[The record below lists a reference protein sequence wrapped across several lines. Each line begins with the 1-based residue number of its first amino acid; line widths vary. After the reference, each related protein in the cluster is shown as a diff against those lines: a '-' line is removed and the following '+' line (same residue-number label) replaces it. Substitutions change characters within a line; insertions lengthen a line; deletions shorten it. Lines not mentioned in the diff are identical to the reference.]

1 MERNDIGALR
11 RLSEIDDYRVA
22 SGAPDP
28 RGWSVSAADGGEV
41 GRVRDLLV
49 DTGALRV
56 RYLDVELDAA
66 APGTGE
72 RHVLL
77 PIGRARLDDARERVI
92 VDMLPAAALR
102 ALPRYD
108 GLAFD
113 RQYES
118 AVRRGFFPDGI
129 TPEML
134 AWMSKLDEG
143 AGYYDSADEFDE
155 AAFLRG
161 RGSPAWL
168 GAAAEAEAARTP
180 EGGEREIPRPAAR
193 EGSIEAA
200 RERAGLVEP
209 GSDTTRPIHEAR
221 RPGPDAE
228 WNDEPDARR

>member
-1 MERNDIGALR
+1 MERSELGALR
-11 RLSEIDDYRVA
+11 RLSELDDYRVA

-28 RGWSVSAADGGEV
+28 RGWTVSAADGGEV
-41 GRVRDLLV
+41 GRVRDLIV
-49 DTGALRV
+49 DTGAMRV

-77 PIGRARLDDARERVI
+77 PIGRARLDDADDRVL
-92 VDMLPAAALR
+92 VDSLPAAGVQ

-113 RQYES
+113 RQYEG

-134 AWMSKLDEG
+134 AWMAKLDGG
-143 AGYYDSADEFDE
+143 ANYYDSEDEFDD
-155 AAFLRG
+155 ASFLRG

-180 EGGEREIPRPAAR
+180 ETSEREIPRPAAR

-209 GSDTTRPIHEAR
+209 GSDTTRAIHESR